1 MAGYQPRV
9 AGELARSREGIT
21 RLTPEQARDAVAA
34 GALLV
39 DTRTERQR
47 REQGELSGAI
57 VIDRTILEW
66 RLDPK
71 SPTRIEEATD
81 AGVQIIVVCAGL
93 QLQLGRGKSAKDRIA
108 SRDRHDRRIRSVARG
123 RSALRHRT
131 GRRPHLIRLHRRRGH
146 ARQRTS
152 GEADQVC
159 SAASGSKGD
168 TG

>member
-1 MAGYQPRV
+1 MAGYQPGV

-21 RLTPEQARDAVAA
+21 RLTPEEARDAVAA
-34 GALLV
+34 GALLI

-81 AGVQIIVVCAGL
+81 AGVQIIVVCAQGFSSSL
-93 QLQLGRGKSAKDRIA
+93 AAA
-108 SRDRHDRRIRSVARG
+108 SPRRIGLPRG
-123 RSALRHRT
+123 TDMIGGFEAWRAAGLPVGTAPGDVRT
-131 GRRPHLIRLHRRRGH
+131 
-146 ARQRTS
+146 
-152 GEADQVC
+152 
-159 SAASGSKGD
+159 
-168 TG
+168 